1 MNATPWS
8 SALWFIAI
16 LALIPISLWLL
27 RRTPA
32 GVGASQGA
40 GLRNVA
46 SLALS
51 PTQRI
56 VTLEVGHGDD
66 RRWLVLGVTPSN
78 ISTLYSVAPFDPLPQ
93 AAGESGGFSL
103 MLNRLR
109 NGPAAA
115 NGPSNGVVPGSL
127 NGSGR
132 GSGSGS
138 GNGNGAAN
146 GNGLN
151 GG

>member
-1 MNATPWS
+1 MNASTWT

-27 RRTPA
+27 KRSP
-32 GVGASQGA
+32 VGAGASHGA

-51 PTQRI
+51 PSQRI

-78 ISTLYSVAPFDPLPQ
+78 ISTLYSVAPFEPLPSDTSEP
-93 AAGESGGFSL
+93 AGFAL

-109 NGPAAA
+109 NGPATAS
-115 NGPSNGVVPGSL
+115 GPSNGATHGPT
-127 NGSGR
+127 NGS
-132 GSGSGS
+132 
-138 GNGNGAAN
+138 
-146 GNGLN
+146 GLN

>member
-1 MNATPWS
+1 MNATPLS

-27 RRTPA
+27 KRTPA
-32 GVGASQGA
+32 GAGASHGA

-56 VTLEVGHGDD
+56 VTVEVGHGDD
-66 RRWLVLGVTPSN
+66 RRWLVLGVTPAAIN
-78 ISTLYSVAPFDPLPQ
+78 TLYSVAPFDDDTA
-93 AAGESGGFSL
+93 AAGAPGGGFSL
-103 MLNRLR
+103 MFNRLR
-109 NGPAAA
+109 NGPAA
-115 NGPSNGVVPGSL
+115 NGASNGAPADRR
-127 NGSGR
+127 SGAAD
-132 GSGSGS
+132 
-138 GNGNGAAN
+138 GNGR
-146 GNGLN
+146 N

>member
-1 MNATPWS
+1 MNATAWT

-27 RRTPA
+27 KRTPA
-32 GVGASQGA
+32 GAPANPGS
-40 GLRNVA
+40 GLRNVG

-78 ISTLYSVAPFDPLPQ
+78 ISTLYSVAPFDEPAPT
-93 AAGESGGFSL
+93 GDSSSGFS
-103 MLNRLR
+103 MMFNRLR
-109 NGPAAA
+109 NGPATQNAA
-115 NGPSNGVVPGSL
+115 I
-127 NGSGR
+127 GR
-132 GSGSGS
+132 PLH
-138 GNGNGAAN
+138 GNGNGGGAA
-146 GNGLN
+146 GNGSGPH